1 MALAGVAVDND
12 GMESLSKPVSS
23 VELTAVNGRP
33 LDGMTREELVKVVRE
48 LGRMLV
54 EKENEVKAL
63 RQVVM
68 KQMQHPKQPLI
79 LVN

>member
-1 MALAGVAVDND
+1 MAVDND

>member
-1 MALAGVAVDND
+1 MAVDND

-79 LVN
+79 LAN